1 MLRIGHA
8 GGGERPLETA
18 ALLANLAE
26 REGTNVLVMRLEPG
40 DINRALGD
48 ILVPCLS
55 KRVRLVV
62 EVPQGD
68 PLAVANALAALA
80 ARRGQRRPRLGL
92 VEGHDLLATQ
102 PPALL
107 ASLPCD
113 PPMAPDLAVRAAVAP
128 LGAEPL
134 LGLIAKGSEILVT
147 GRLAVSAAAIAF
159 ARHAYRW
166 PSDAYDKLAAAAAIG
181 RILAAGA
188 ASVGGDLDDAM
199 PVACL
204 PFADIAPDGTAL
216 FQATHAR
223 PVRVAGLA
231 LALLDGL
238 RAPGQWVEPDVLVD
252 LGEAVLEGP
261 RLSGVAGRAAPDW
274 LVGEFAFDGS
284 LVGEAE
290 ASYGGTGAGARALA
304 AASDLE
310 DRLAALPGDAR
321 WRVEIVGLDAA
332 AKTAGE
338 RVRDLAV
345 APSRDV
351 RVRLAVRGQTQAPI
365 HAALLEFQAM
375 TVFGS
380 AGAALLR
387 ATQSRERRIANA
399 QVPKD
404 LVTVRA
410 TQIAST
416 Q

>member
-8 GGGERPLETA
+8 GDGERPFETA
-18 ALLANLAE
+18 ALLESLAA
-26 REGTNVLVMRLEPG
+26 REGTHVLVMRLAPG
-40 DINRALGD
+40 DIDQALGD

-62 EVPQGD
+62 EVPDGD
-68 PLAVANALAALA
+68 PLEVANALAALA
-80 ARRGQRRPRLGL
+80 ARTGQRRPRLGL

-102 PPALL
+102 PQSLL
-107 ASLPCD
+107 ATLPCD
-113 PPMAPDLAVRAAVAP
+113 PPMAPDLPLRAAIAP

-147 GRLAVSAAAIAF
+147 GRVAASATAIAF
-159 ARHAYRW
+159 ARHVYRW
-166 PSDAYDKLAAAAAIG
+166 PADAHDKIAAAAAVG

-188 ASVGGDLDDAM
+188 ACVGGDLDDSM
-199 PVACL
+199 PQACL

-223 PVRVAGLA
+223 VVRVAGLA
-231 LALLDGL
+231 LSLLDGL
-238 RAPGQWVEPDVLVD
+238 RAPGQWVEPDVCVD

-274 LVGEFAFDGS
+274 LVGAFAFEGS

-290 ASYGGTGAGARALA
+290 ASYGGTGAGSRALA
-304 AASDLE
+304 AARDLE
-310 DRLAALPGDAR
+310 DRLGALPGDAR

-351 RVRLAVRGQTQAPI
+351 RVRLAVRGQTPAQI
-365 HAALLEFQAM
+365 HAALREFRAM
-375 TVFGS
+375 AAFGP

-387 ATQSRERRIANA
+387 TTQTRERRLANA
-399 QVPKD
+399 QVPKN
-404 LVTVRA
+404 LVSVRA
-410 TQIAST
+410 TQIANAG
-416 Q
+416 

>member
-8 GGGERPLETA
+8 GGGERPVETA
-18 ALLANLAE
+18 ALLESVAT
-26 REGTNVLVMRLEPG
+26 REGTNVLVMRLAPG
-40 DINRALGD
+40 DIDHALGD

-62 EVPQGD
+62 EVPDGD
-68 PLAVANALAALA
+68 PLEVANALAALA
-80 ARRGQRRPRLGL
+80 ARTGQRRPRLGL

-107 ASLPCD
+107 STLPCD
-113 PPMAPDLAVRAAVAP
+113 PPMAPDLPLRSAVAP

-147 GRLAVSAAAIAF
+147 GRVAASATAIAF

-166 PSDAYDKLAAAAAIG
+166 PADAHDKIASAAAIG

-188 ASVGGDLDDAM
+188 ACVGGDLDDAV
-199 PVACL
+199 PAACL

-216 FQATHAR
+216 FQATNAR
-223 PVRVAGLA
+223 AVRVAGLA
-231 LALLDGL
+231 LSLLDGL
-238 RAPGQWVEPDVLVD
+238 RKPGQWVEPDVCVD
-252 LGEAVLEGP
+252 LGDAVLEGP
-261 RLSGVAGRAAPDW
+261 RLSGVVGRAAPDW
-274 LVGEFAFDGS
+274 LVGEFVFEGS
-284 LVGEAE
+284 LLGEAE

-304 AASDLE
+304 AARDLE
-310 DRLAALPGDAR
+310 DRLAAQPGDAR

-351 RVRLAVRGQTQAPI
+351 RVRLAVRGQTPAHI
-365 HAALLEFQAM
+365 HAALHEFQAM
-375 TVFGS
+375 VAFGP

-387 ATQSRERRIANA
+387 TMQGRERRIANA
-399 QVPKD
+399 QVPKS
-404 LVTVRA
+404 LVSVRA
-410 TQIAST
+410 TQIASAL
-416 Q
+416 